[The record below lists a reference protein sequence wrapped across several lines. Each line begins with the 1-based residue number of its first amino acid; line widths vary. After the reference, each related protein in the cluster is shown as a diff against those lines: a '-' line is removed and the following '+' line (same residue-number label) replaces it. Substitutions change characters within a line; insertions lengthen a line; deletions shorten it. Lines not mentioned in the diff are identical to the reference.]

1 MSPLRRPLTALSQHP
16 QPRIKTDSISGFKF
30 LAEGETTLILTSKGN
45 YRPFPAAPNRNTPSV
60 IADPDNMELNRLQMF
75 YDAEAIDTTIT
86 VGRQHLNLA
95 DQRFIGTVGW
105 RQNDQ
110 TFDAVVVENK
120 SIENLTFT
128 YAYIEQV
135 NRIFGDQTPA
145 QTLDRWEG

>member
-1 MSPLRRPLTALSQHP
+1 
-16 QPRIKTDSISGFKF
+16 
-30 LAEGETTLILTSKGN
+30 
-45 YRPFPAAPNRNTPSV
+45 
-60 IADPDNMELNRLQMF
+60 MELNRLQMF